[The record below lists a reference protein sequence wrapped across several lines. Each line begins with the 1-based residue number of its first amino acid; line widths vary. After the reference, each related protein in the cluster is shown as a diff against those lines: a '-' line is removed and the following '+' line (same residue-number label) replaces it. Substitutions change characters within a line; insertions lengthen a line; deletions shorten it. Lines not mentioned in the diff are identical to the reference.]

1 MASNIDKVR
10 IVAQGLGE
18 LKEQVVFVGGSVA
31 ELYADY
37 PEISDIRPTIDVDC
51 VVDLQISTY
60 LDYSNLEEKLRKL
73 GFLDDTSESAP
84 ICRKIFREII
94 VDFMPA
100 NTDILGFS
108 NRWYK
113 DGIVN
118 KISIILPDETH
129 IYILLVEYFVA
140 TKLEALYGRG
150 GTDIRGS
157 YDWEDIVY
165 ILDNCSRFLNS
176 FYQCNNCNLKKYI
189 KGRFNNLLD
198 NRNIHEIV
206 YSALPYNAEEEHVDK
221 IHTILKEICS
231 FADIDP
237 DV

>member
-1 MASNIDKVR
+1 MASNIDKVQ

-18 LKEQVVFVGGSVA
+18 LKEQVIFVGGSVA

-73 GFLDDTSESAP
+73 GFVNDTSERAP
-84 ICRKIFREII
+84 ICRKIYKGII

-108 NRWYK
+108 NRWYR

-118 KISIILPDETH
+118 KISIILPNGTH
-129 IYILLVEYFVA
+129 IYILPVEYFVA

-150 GTDIRGS
+150 GKDIRGS

-165 ILDNCSRFLNS
+165 ILDNCSS
-176 FYQCNNCNLKKYI
+176 FVNNLYQCNNRDLKEYI
-189 KGRFNNLLD
+189 RERFNNLLN
-198 NRNIHEIV
+198 NRNIHEII
-206 YSALPYNAEEEHVDK
+206 YSVLPYNAEEEHIDK
-221 IHTILKEICS
+221 IHAILKEICN
-231 FADIDP
+231 FA
-237 DV
+237 V